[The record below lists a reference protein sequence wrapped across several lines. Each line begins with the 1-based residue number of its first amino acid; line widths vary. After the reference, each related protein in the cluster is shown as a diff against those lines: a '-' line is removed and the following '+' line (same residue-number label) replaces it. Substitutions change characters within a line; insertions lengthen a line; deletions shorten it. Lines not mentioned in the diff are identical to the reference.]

1 MVSDIPNTEA
11 SLMVGI
17 VSYLPNELSLRQK
30 RTAAVKFQ
38 DEWLNKILPLN
49 RRVVV
54 AQNYGPDEVNHVGV
68 NLEYIRSEPLGAG
81 EARNVILREFYHTE
95 YDWLLL
101 LDDDT
106 IIDEKYSPEN
116 FINEIM
122 KCSHKFDET
131 NINAISALEPEYHP
145 YKKQNYE
152 DKNNLDYYKFIPREL
167 NSGSATSLIRNVVKL
182 GGQEV
187 YFPNVDAN
195 KGEGREDME
204 FLLQWLLS
212 GYTWYTMVTWI
223 RKSLC
228 FNQSSIFGIDTK
240 ARDKILMHDLDVVCD
255 KYKKYGLQRGIDG
268 RITWANFNNQYNKS
282 EKVLY
287 VKREQ
292 SITFDPNVIPKEK
305 EYSKKLF

>member
-1 MVSDIPNTEA
+1 MANEN
-11 SLMVGI
+11 LMVGI
-17 VSYLPNELSLRQK
+17 VSYLPNEPALRKK
-30 RTAAVKFQ
+30 RTEAVQFQ
-38 DEWLNKILPLN
+38 DNWLNEVLPLN
-49 RRVVV
+49 RRLVV
-54 AQNYGPDEVNHVGV
+54 AQNYGEDEVNHNSP
-68 NLEYIRSEPLGAG
+68 NLEYIRLEPLGAG
-81 EARNVILREFYHTE
+81 EARNVILREFYHSN

-106 IIDEKYSPEN
+106 IIDDKYSPNNLLNDIQNHLDE
-116 FINEIM
+116 
-122 KCSHKFDET
+122 FDAH
-131 NINAISALEPEYHP
+131 NVNAISALEPEYHP
-145 YKKQNYE
+145 YKKQNYD

-182 GGQEV
+182 GGPEV
-187 YFPNVDAN
+187 YYPNVNAN

-204 FLLQWLLS
+204 FLLNWLLK

-228 FNQSSIFGIDTK
+228 FNQSSIFGIDTE

-268 RITWANFNNQYNKS
+268 KITWANFNTQYNKS
-282 EKVLY
+282 EKLLY
-287 VKREQ
+287 IKREQ
-292 SITFDPNVIPKEK
+292 SITFEPNVIPKEK